1 VISIT
6 SVACLA
12 GRRREALILS
22 TRHPAIVNQSI
33 GRLATRSESHGHS
46 RPSGQDAA
54 HPLCRRERPCDAPGY
69 TLPVGKLRERDES
82 CRDDS
87 TELGEVL
94 SLKILPSGAKL
105 I

>member
-1 VISIT
+1 M
-6 SVACLA
+6 
-12 GRRREALILS
+12 
-22 TRHPAIVNQSI
+22 
-33 GRLATRSESHGHS
+33 ATRDRLVKT
-46 RPSGQDAA
+46 RPTRC
-54 HPLCRRERPCDAPGY
+54 CRRERPCDAPGY

>member
-54 HPLCRRERPCDAPGY
+54 HPLLQARAALRRARLHFARGQAP
-69 TLPVGKLRERDES
+69 RAR
-82 CRDDS
+82 R
-87 TELGEVL
+87 
-94 SLKILPSGAKL
+94 ILQG
-105 I
+105 